1 MIWGFEQRD
10 VAPNRPIRVLQTSR
24 ASKAEEAETLAKAQA
39 AERAAALAAEQKAG
53 RDARYA
59 ARKTAKN
66 PAAGILAT
74 SRNIGFEAIA
84 DIASCWRTG

>member
-1 MIWGFEQRD
+1 LIWAFEQRD
-10 VAPNRPIRVLQTSR
+10 VAPNRPIKVLQTSR

-39 AERAAALAAEQKAG
+39 AERAAALAAKQKAG

-59 ARKTAKN
+59 ARKTAKKS
-66 PAAGILAT
+66 GGRVLAT